1 MGKPRS
7 MITDDPDRARA
18 LRDRLQAHLSA
29 AALPSEAAQLA
40 PKLLET
46 VADPQFPG
54 ALIPALG
61 ANGELCIYAM
71 AASNAE
77 WRRLSPILLAFAGPT
92 ISSFEGTPSG
102 LGNDPLAAI
111 ALESAPA
118 VTAVL
123 RLPGDPRMAAAGLR
137 GALRARDTLARAP
150 DLQRRP
156 PEPTSWLLS
165 QFQDYL
171 NVGARAAAF
180 GVLHR
185 LASELRLDALNLKFL
200 EVQALATFGEWR
212 AITELPGFANLCL
225 ARRPAAVTAA
235 LLEALYQAH
244 VEDAFQQGAE
254 AKTRALYEEL
264 VRPLAQPMLSLPA
277 PPNLSAGGWRLFALE
292 AWTSPSRND
301 LLQALEAHRET
312 IGWLDS
318 KLGNS
323 AALPKPAEAQ
333 APIEQAREAL
343 STAEA
348 AGSLDSLSKV
358 LAVLNE
364 LDPGELAQ
372 LRAAE
377 PFRSMLEAVDEI
389 ASASGVPANWPEW
402 LGAAA
407 DPDFTSALDVAQ
419 RGMDEWPPADGLSDP
434 VDVQTMTA
442 ALEQAQSDPLAAERS
457 ALALPFLVAWLRRD
471 PEFPRSQAAPIYS
484 SLLTLL
490 ALGVSR
496 GRPVYDSSQ
505 VLVEGL
511 LSAGLE
517 PRKYRDLLDD
527 VTELAGSGVGVEMVY
542 WLLEIIE
549 DLYRYSS
556 PDPTARESFLHSSLA
571 KVAPIFQ
578 RLSSLQRAAIKKLAD
593 ELGWAP
599 AGFAEVAQQESP
611 DLLSVR
617 LSGKR
622 IAIYTLTESSSRQA
636 KESLEEIAPGIVID
650 CSADHV
656 GTGRLRAMAEGA
668 DLFVITS
675 LSAKHA
681 ATDFIRAHRGNRPL
695 VYAQGR
701 GFSSILRAVEE
712 HLKRG
717 G

>member
-1 MGKPRS
+1 
-7 MITDDPDRARA
+7 MITDDPERARA
-18 LRDRLQAHLSA
+18 LRDRLQAQLSA
-29 AALPSEAAQLA
+29 ASLPSDVAELA

-46 VADPQFPG
+46 VADPEFPG
-54 ALIPALG
+54 ALIPALDS
-61 ANGELCIYAM
+61 NGELCIYAL
-71 AASNAE
+71 AATNAE

-92 ISSFEGTPSG
+92 ISSFDGTPSD

-123 RLPGDPRMAAAGLR
+123 RLPSDSRMAAAGLR
-137 GALRARDTLARAP
+137 GTLRTRDTLARAP

-212 AITELPGFANLCL
+212 AITELPGFANLCI

-235 LLEALYQAH
+235 LLEALYRTH
-244 VEDAFQQGAE
+244 IEGAFQQGAE
-254 AKTRALYEEL
+254 AETRALYEDL

-277 PPNLSAGGWRLFALE
+277 PPNLPAGGWRLFALE
-292 AWTSPSRND
+292 AWTSPSRKD

-318 KLGNS
+318 KLSDS
-323 AALPKPAEAQ
+323 AESPKPAEAQ

-343 STAEA
+343 TTAEA

-358 LAVLNE
+358 LAALKQ
-364 LDPGELAQ
+364 LDPDELAQ

-377 PFRSMLEAVDEI
+377 PFRSMLETVDEV
-389 ASASGVPANWPEW
+389 ASPKGVPASWPEW
-402 LGAAA
+402 FAGAA

-419 RGMDEWPPADGLSDP
+419 RGMNEWPPAAGLSDP
-434 VDVQTMTA
+434 VHVQAMA
-442 ALEQAQSDPLAAERS
+442 AAIEHAQSDPLAAERS
-457 ALALPFLVAWLRRD
+457 ALALPFLVGWLRRD
-471 PEFPRSQAAPIYS
+471 PAFPRSEATPVYS

-505 VLVEGL
+505 VLVEAL
-511 LSAGLE
+511 LGVGLE
-517 PRKYRDLLDD
+517 PRKYRDVLDD
-527 VTELAGSGVGVEMVY
+527 VSELAGSGLGVEMVY

-549 DLYRYSS
+549 DLYRYAS
-556 PDPTARESFLHSSLA
+556 PDSSAREAFLHSSLA
-571 KVAPIFQ
+571 RIAPIAG
-578 RLSSLQRAAIKKLAD
+578 RLSSLQRAAIRKLSD
-593 ELGWAP
+593 ELGWAG
-599 AGFAEVAQQESP
+599 AGFGDEVQDQGGDSLAA
-611 DLLSVR
+611 R

-636 KESLEEIAPGIVID
+636 KEALETIAPDVTVE

-656 GTGRLRAMAEGA
+656 GTGKLRAMAQGS
-668 DLFVITS
+668 DLFVMTS

-681 ATDFIRAHRGNRPL
+681 ASDYIKDHRGDRPL
-695 VYAQGR
+695 IYAQGR
-701 GFSSILRAVEE
+701 GFSSILRAIEE
-712 HLKRG
+712 HLRRIS
-717 G
+717 